1 MTSASSVHEAEHPKL
16 VLSNDPEGQGGEE
29 SRRGVQDGGD
39 TCIPVADSC
48 MAKNNTML

>member
-1 MTSASSVHEAEHPKL
+1 MTSASSVHEAGHPKL

-29 SRRGVQDGGD
+29 GRRGVQAGGD

-48 MAKNNTML
+48 MAKNNTIL